1 MGLQINRD
9 DLYIMLKKAV
19 REVLE
24 EERFNFIL
32 KNLSSVSPEE
42 MKDIEKTY
50 GSPSER
56 REIFHSKEI
65 ELWHGK

>member
-1 MGLQINRD
+1 MELQMNKD
-9 DLYIMLKKAV
+9 ELYVMLKKAV

-32 KNLSSVSPEE
+32 QNLPPASSEE

-50 GSPSER
+50 GKPPDKLKSVHSEKI
-56 REIFHSKEI
+56 EI
-65 ELWHGK
+65 